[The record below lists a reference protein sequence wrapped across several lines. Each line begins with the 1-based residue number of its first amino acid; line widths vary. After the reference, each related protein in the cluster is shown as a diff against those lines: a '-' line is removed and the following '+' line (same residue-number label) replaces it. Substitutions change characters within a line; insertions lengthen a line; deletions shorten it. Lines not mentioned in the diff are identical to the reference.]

1 MLFSDAFIDDI
12 PERPFASALEICRAV
27 INELH
32 DDEEYG
38 DHDWRESE
46 YDALREGCALLDTM
60 IRGGLLPDFAPL
72 VAPKGDIGADCTAMA
87 QFVHEINRAVQAQAN
102 LQKYEEVQA
111 RMAHRLGVGFMYEFS
126 QGDLDRIQALLSELR
141 KEISESTLYT
151 DGHRERLL
159 ARLEKLQAE
168 THKKMANIDKF
179 WSLLGDAGVA
189 VGKFGENSK
198 PMFDRI
204 NEILKIVWRTQA
216 RAEDLPSDAP
226 PPLPHGGSPELPD
239 ADS

>member
-12 PERPFASALEICRAV
+12 PARPFASALEVCRAV

-32 DDEEYG
+32 DDEQYG
-38 DHDWRESE
+38 EQDWRESE
-46 YDALREGCALLDTM
+46 YDALREGYTLLETM
-60 IRGGLLPDFAPL
+60 VRGGLLPDFAPL
-72 VAPKGDIGADCTAMA
+72 IRPTGDIAADCRAMVD
-87 QFVHEINRAVQAQAN
+87 FIHRVDSAVRAQAN
-102 LQKYEEVQA
+102 LQKHEEAQA
-111 RMAHRLGVGFMYEFS
+111 RMAQRLGVGFVYEFS
-126 QGDLDRIQALLSELR
+126 QGDLDRIQTLLSELR
-141 KEISESTLYT
+141 KEISASTLYT

-239 ADS
+239 AEA

>member
-1 MLFSDAFIDDI
+1 MLFNDDFIDGI
-12 PERPFASALEICRAV
+12 SARPYASAMEICRAV
-27 INELH
+27 INEMH
-32 DDEEYG
+32 EDDEYG
-38 DHDWRESE
+38 QWRDSE
-46 YDALREGCALLDTM
+46 YDALQEGYALLEAM
-60 IRGGLLPDFAPL
+60 IKGGLIPEFAPL
-72 VAPKGDIGADCTAMA
+72 IIPKGSIGDDCRAMID
-87 QFVHEINRAVQAQAN
+87 FVHAIDRAVQAQAN
-102 LQKYEEVQA
+102 LQKFDEIQQ
-111 RMAHRLGVGFMYEFS
+111 RMSRRLGVGFVYEFS
-126 QGDLDRIQALLSELR
+126 QGDLDRIQVLLSELR
-141 KEISESTLYT
+141 KEISSSTLYA

-168 THKKMANIDKF
+168 THKKMSNIDKF

-226 PPLPHGGSPELPD
+226 APLPHGGAPELPD
-239 ADS
+239 GEL